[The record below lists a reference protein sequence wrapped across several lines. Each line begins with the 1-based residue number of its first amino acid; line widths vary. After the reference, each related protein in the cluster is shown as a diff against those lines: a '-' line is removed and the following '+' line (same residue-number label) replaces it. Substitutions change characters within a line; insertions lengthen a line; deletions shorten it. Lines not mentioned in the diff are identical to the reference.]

1 MSIVEDTLGKFFKN
15 RLKIG
20 VELGLL
26 VEDTLKVLEI
36 LLDTMMH
43 C

>member
-1 MSIVEDTLGKFFKN
+1 MSIVEDTLGEFLKKG
-15 RLKIG
+15 LKIG
-20 VELGLL
+20 EELGLL

-36 LLDTMMH
+36 LLETMMH